1 MRALGS
7 DQPASFIS
15 TRDANPMKTLL
26 VAMSRPDTVYGTH
39 PAHYAVVR
47 GRQVLQHG
55 QGVADA
61 LRHLPGRSLRLS
73 LDSAANLTERL
84 RVRALSRR
92 FVPVLVQRQL
102 AENGA
107 FTDRFRF
114 RSRVVLLRQGE
125 AEVDV
130 CAMMEDDAELAQHLL
145 PSDER
150 PLTHLL
156 TAEAAVGALVGA
168 VAAGPVLVHWWH
180 EGGLRTL
187 GVRAGRV
194 VWQRV
199 QPFAASR
206 PDAAPEQWKPLLDA
220 ASASAP
226 TEFAGTHGHTLRL
239 GPGPWA
245 ASAEW
250 ATNGSREL
258 ANQLGTLFKGV
269 ESHEVLSHPDLYGL
283 VFAEGQQSLVVNGYR
298 QRVQA
303 WQWAPAVAAVA
314 SVAGALA
321 LGLGIWWHAQADQ
334 QQATTQL
341 ALAGLAAQAENLQQ
355 QRPPA
360 EAVAALRSA
369 AWRETALGANLQA
382 DHFLQALLAEVPEG
396 AQVLKLSLQRNDQA
410 AARVQ
415 MQDGQPVTV
424 ARRNN
429 RARGSEGT
437 QSAQASTP
445 PALQPVSEVVVF
457 EPAVP
462 LRRMPKA
469 GEPSFQVDLSIA
481 LGGGYEGAKLKAEAL
496 AEQLSRLGRL
506 SNTRL
511 SFQDT
516 GAKAPGALLQTQLTI
531 AAGAF

>member
-1 MRALGS
+1 
-7 DQPASFIS
+7 
-15 TRDANPMKTLL
+15 MKTLL

-39 PAHYAVVR
+39 PAHFAVVR
-47 GRQVLQHG
+47 GRQVVQHG
-55 QGVADA
+55 QGVADE
-61 LRHLPGRSLRLS
+61 LRGLPGRSLRLS
-73 LDSAANLTERL
+73 LDSAANLTERV

-92 FVPVLVQRQL
+92 FVPVLLQRQL

-114 RSRVVLLRQGE
+114 RSQVLSLRQGE

-130 CAMMEDDAELAQHLL
+130 CAMLEDDAELAQDLL
-145 PSDER
+145 PSQER

-156 TAEAAVGALVGA
+156 TAEASVAAFVGAA
-168 VAAGPVLVHWWH
+168 TAAAVLVHWWH

-187 GVRAGRV
+187 GVRNGRV

-199 QPFAASR
+199 MPFAAQR
-206 PDAAPEQWKPLLDA
+206 PDASPDQWKPLLDA

-226 TEFAGTHGHTLRL
+226 TEFAGAHSHTIRL
-239 GPGPWA
+239 GAGPWL

-258 ANQLGTLFKGV
+258 VNQLGKLFKGV
-269 ESHEVLSHPDLYGL
+269 PPETLLCHPDLYGL
-283 VFAEGQQSLVVNGYR
+283 AFAQGQQSLIVNGYR
-298 QRVQA
+298 QRVLA
-303 WQWAPAVAAVA
+303 WQWAPALAAVA
-314 SVAGALA
+314 SVAGAVA

-334 QQATTQL
+334 QMAALQLDLTTL
-341 ALAGLAAQAENLQQ
+341 TAQAQGLQQ

-369 AWRETALGANLQA
+369 AWRETALGANLRV
-382 DHFLQALLAEVPEG
+382 DHFLQALLAEIPEG
-396 AQVLKLSLQRNDQA
+396 AQVLKLAVQRNDQA
-410 AARVQ
+410 AARIELA
-415 MQDGQPVTV
+415 DGQPVNV
-424 ARRNN
+424 ARRGSRN
-429 RARGSEGT
+429 RKTEAT
-437 QSAQASTP
+437 QNAQAPTD
-445 PALQPVSEVVVF
+445 ATLQPVVSEPVSF
-457 EPAVP
+457 TPATPV
-462 LRRMPKA
+462 RRMPSA
-469 GEPSFQVDLSIA
+469 GEPSFKVDINIA
-481 LGGGYEGAKLKAEAL
+481 LGGGYAGAKLKAEAL

-516 GAKAPGALLQTQLTI
+516 GATAPGARLQTQLTI